1 MNRLGNR
8 DDVAV
13 DEPPQHD
20 LGYRLAMHLTDLRED
35 RVGEQVVLFLGEAA
49 PRFDLDAVR
58 PHQILSGV
66 PLEERVDLDLVDR
79 RCDVVVV
86 DQIHEAIRTEIRHP
100 DGSGEPISVDLLHSP
115 ARSCSSPRGADG

>member
-35 RVGEQVVLFLGEAA
+35 RVGEQVVLSLGEAA

-66 PLEERVDLDLVDR
+66 PLEERVDLDLVD
-79 RCDVVVV
+79 
-86 DQIHEAIRTEIRHP
+86 Q
-100 DGSGEPISVDLLHSP
+100 
-115 ARSCSSPRGADG
+115 RG